1 MNELDYLRQMR
12 ALRTDTSPPHD
23 LWPGIAERMRSAPR
37 TRFAHP
43 AWSIAAAVVLAL
55 TGLVSQ
61 YQALHT
67 PPARHTKAG
76 DWRPHD
82 PRFSAAALDLKAA
95 REELSLA
102 LAQDPD
108 GHYLHTLLARTEHQQ
123 QRLRQWG
130 RL

>member
-12 ALRTDTSPPHD
+12 ALQRDSTPSHD
-23 LWPGIAERMRSAPR
+23 LWPGIATRLHAQSAQR
-37 TRFAHP
+37 AAHP

-55 TGLVSQ
+55 TGLISQ
-61 YQALHT
+61 QHALRT
-67 PPARHTKAG
+67 PARHAAVAG
-76 DWRPHD
+76 DWRPRD
-82 PRFSAAALDLKAA
+82 PRFSAAAIDLKAA

-108 GHYLHTLLARTEHQQ
+108 GHYLHTLLARTERQQ

-130 RL
+130 QL